1 MTKIQYSW
9 MQNEKTIHKVYN
21 IIFNF
26 LVWAVPKF
34 AGGNVLNIL
43 VFGLCYTPKYL
54 LQIYNF

>member
-1 MTKIQYSW
+1 
-9 MQNEKTIHKVYN
+9 MQNEKTIPKVYN

-34 AGGNVLNIL
+34 AGANVLNIL